1 MGSPGRASQQPLGK
15 RLSGLSTPC
24 GRAGTS
30 SWPPCTRRRC
40 GQTAP
45 RSMPSP
51 PRAAGNSVLGL
62 GAGPGRSRS
71 SSGRGRC
78 PLPKE
83 PGAET
88 PGRPPRPD
96 VQAAVVTGRRIR
108 EHGRGPC
115 PRESRG
121 REPHPREPHRRTRPS
136 DAGVAKG
143 WQRAARSAATSSP
156 SGPIP
161 AHRPRLSRRCTVAA
175 RSCCHHDGAP
185 IQGSPRCRD
194 SRHSGGATAW

>member
-1 MGSPGRASQQPLGK
+1 MGSPGRASQQPLGR
-15 RLSGLSTPC
+15 RLFGLSTPC

-51 PRAAGNSVLGL
+51 PPAAGNSVLGL

-108 EHGRGPC
+108 KHGRGAVPARISR
-115 PRESRG
+115 PRTSPARTS
-121 REPHPREPHRRTRPS
+121 PAHPGHRMQAFLRAGNERRVRLPPHRR
-136 DAGVAKG
+136 AGRSRHTV
-143 WQRAARSAATSSP
+143 RAYLGDARSLLDHAATT
-156 SGPIP
+156 
-161 AHRPRLSRRCTVAA
+161 TV
-175 RSCCHHDGAP
+175 R
-185 IQGSPRCRD
+185 
-194 SRHSGGATAW
+194 

>member
-1 MGSPGRASQQPLGK
+1 MGSPGRASQQPLGR
-15 RLSGLSTPC
+15 RLSGLSAAC

-40 GQTAP
+40 GQAAP
-45 RSMPSP
+45 GSMASP

-62 GAGPGRSRS
+62 GAGPGGSRS

-96 VQAAVVTGRRIR
+96 VQAAVVTGAGSAARPGALPARTSPAHPGHRMRELPRAGNERRVR
-108 EHGRGPC
+108 LP
-115 PRESRG
+115 
-121 REPHPREPHRRTRPS
+121 PHRR
-136 DAGVAKG
+136 AG
-143 WQRAARSAATSSP
+143 RSRHTV
-156 SGPIP
+156 
-161 AHRPRLSRRCTVAA
+161 PRLSRRCTVAA
-175 RSCCHHDGAP
+175 RSCCHHDGAL

-194 SRHSGGATAW
+194 SCHSGGATA

>member
-1 MGSPGRASQQPLGK
+1 MGSPGRASQQPLGR

-51 PRAAGNSVLGL
+51 PPAAGNSVLGL

-108 EHGRGPC
+108 KHGRGALPARISR
-115 PRESRG
+115 PRTSPARTSPAHPG
-121 REPHPREPHRRTRPS
+121 HRTRELLRAGNERRVRLPPHRRAGRSRHTVRAHLG
-136 DAGVAKG
+136 DA
-143 WQRAARSAATSSP
+143 WSLLDHAATT
-156 SGPIP
+156 
-161 AHRPRLSRRCTVAA
+161 TV
-175 RSCCHHDGAP
+175 R
-185 IQGSPRCRD
+185 
-194 SRHSGGATAW
+194 